1 MGWFVPDSF
10 ELNEKSIDFAMKH
23 GLSKEMVSDQFE
35 AMQDCEFKQNY
46 RDWDRVFRNWI
57 RRGIKWGDITPPR
70 KPRSVEVITDEQYKS
85 DADKA
90 VAQMA
95 EYRGR

>member
-10 ELNEKSIDFAMKH
+10 TLSEKSIDFAMKY
-23 GLSKEMVSDQFE
+23 GLSKEMIADQLE

-57 RRGIKWGDITPPR
+57 RRGIKWGNITPPS
-70 KPRSVEVITDEQYKS
+70 KPRTVETVTDEQYKS

-90 VAQMA
+90 VAQMDK
-95 EYRGR
+95 YRHG